1 MSTAPHVPSPIDT
14 DRSRS
19 WLLLTAARPDDFDA
33 AAASSADQL
42 ILDLEDGVDP
52 SRRRVARE
60 AVRRWLS
67 SGHGAWVR
75 INERESPDWNL
86 DLDALQGLD
95 SLLGVMLAKAET
107 SAQVAETFVALGRRM
122 PVIALIETAVGLENA
137 GDIARAEGVV
147 RLAFGSGDYRHD
159 TGADAT
165 DGAMAYPRSR
175 LVVASR
181 ASRLP
186 GPIDGPTVGGSRAH
200 LREGCEVASS
210 HGMTGKLCLKHED
223 GAVINEALSPSATD
237 IDWARQFL
245 HDFDRDGGTVRDGS
259 DPPRLRRARKILD
272 LASDFG
278 LSTPVVL
285 RPGVDAPS
293 TLTAGY

>member
-1 MSTAPHVPSPIDT
+1 MRTAPHIDGPIDS

-33 AAASSADQL
+33 AAVSSADQL

-60 AVRRWLS
+60 VVRRWLL
-67 SGHGAWVR
+67 SGHSAWVR
-75 INERESPDWNL
+75 INERDSPDW
-86 DLDALQGLD
+86 DLDIDALLGVD
-95 SLLGVMLAKAET
+95 SLLGVMLAKTET
-107 SAQVAETFVALGRRM
+107 PAQVVDTFEALGGRT
-122 PVIALIETAVGLENA
+122 PVIALVETAVGLENA
-137 GDIARAEGVV
+137 SEIARAEGVV

-181 ASRLP
+181 ASGLP

-210 HGMTGKLCLKHED
+210 HGMTGKLCLTLDD

-237 IDWARQFL
+237 IDWAQQFL
-245 HDFDRDGGTVRDGS
+245 RDFEHQGGVVRDGS

-272 LASDFG
+272 LASSFG
-278 LSTPVVL
+278 LSLSLGVFPGPAPTRTP
-285 RPGVDAPS
+285 
-293 TLTAGY
+293 